1 LTAREPCSRSSRL
14 TAEKAEQISL
24 LCRKEVMSMPVYNIY
39 RRYRIEAANPT
50 QATKKLLDAVEAN
63 KEEDFHISDSV
74 RESDEAADNDK
85 PAGIGSILKRQ
96 ITGK

>member
-1 LTAREPCSRSSRL
+1 
-14 TAEKAEQISL
+14 
-24 LCRKEVMSMPVYNIY
+24 MPVYNIF
-39 RRYRIEAANPT
+39 RRYRIEASNPT

-74 RESDEAADNDK
+74 RESDEPAGNDK
-85 PAGIGSILKRQ
+85 PAGIGSIVKRQ

>member
-1 LTAREPCSRSSRL
+1 MAIYT
-14 TAEKAEQISL
+14 
-24 LCRKEVMSMPVYNIY
+24 IY
-39 RRYRIEAANPT
+39 RKYRIEAANPT

-74 RESDEAADNDK
+74 RESDEEAGTDK
-85 PAGIGSILKRQ
+85 PAGIGTILKRQ

>member
-1 LTAREPCSRSSRL
+1 
-14 TAEKAEQISL
+14 
-24 LCRKEVMSMPVYNIY
+24 MPVYDIF

-74 RESDEAADNDK
+74 RESDEPAGNDK
-85 PAGIGSILKRQ
+85 PAGIGSIVKRQ